1 VQAGDTFLVKDHTL
15 DDHLWIVLSDPIN
28 DAEHVLIVSLT
39 TATDYKERVC
49 LIQPAQHPWVRHETC
64 VAYDKAKVVA
74 LSQLLSL
81 KDQGLIE
88 LQTPITV
95 ELLQHIRDR
104 AGDSVDLPMEMADI
118 LSQQGLV
125 DF

>member
-1 VQAGDTFLVKDHTL
+1 VQAGDTFLVKSHSL
-15 DDHLWIVLSDPIN
+15 DDHLWVVLSDPTK
-28 DAEHVLIVSLT
+28 DPTRVLIVSLT

-49 LIQPAQHPWVRHETC
+49 LIQAGQHPWVRHESC

-74 LSQLLSL
+74 LSHLLAL

-88 LQTPITV
+88 LQTAISAQ
-95 ELLQHIRDR
+95 LLQQIRDR

-118 LSQQGLV
+118 LSQQELV